1 MSDRQHEQRVYDHRL
16 RQLVRDTGDIRVAT
30 EIGVPRSTAAGWLRA
45 EPQDVVTLDPLGMR
59 ETELQLELVKLRR
72 RVLVLATVV
81 RLRLALVQ
89 LSGTRLD
96 ARGLH
101 KDAMAALLGTI
112 ERARKVLQLRSI
124 LRILGLSSA
133 RYHSWTQPDA
143 DCHPA
148 DVASCPRRVPNQL
161 TAKDVSTIKGMVT
174 SQEYRHVPTSRLAI
188 LAQRLGRVFA
198 APSTWAKLVRERG
211 WRRPRLRIHPKKP
224 MVGLRTTRPDEA
236 WHVDTTVLRL
246 LDGSKAYV
254 HAVIDNFS
262 RRILAFRVGDHFDV
276 GNAIAVLMDA
286 VRNTTGNRNTGAQA
300 TPMLMVDGGIENFNA
315 RVDELVASGLLR
327 RVLAQTDVSFS
338 NSLIEAFWRTMK
350 HQWLFLNTLDSVAAV
365 RRHVTFYV
373 AAHNSEIPHAAFR
386 GQTPDEMYFGSGADL
401 PDRLA
406 TPKKEARAAR
416 LAANREE
423 SCTTCSAWSSS
434 RAPESCSIGSCH

>member
-1 MSDRQHEQRVYDHRL
+1 
-16 RQLVRDTGDIRVAT
+16 
-30 EIGVPRSTAAGWLRA
+30 
-45 EPQDVVTLDPLGMR
+45 VVTIDLLDMR
-59 ETELQLELVKLRR
+59 ETELQLEIVKLRR

-81 RLRLALVQ
+81 RLLLALVR
-89 LSGTRLD
+89 LSGARLD
-96 ARGLH
+96 ARSLH
-101 KDAMAALLGTI
+101 KDTTEALLGTI
-112 ERARKVLQLRSI
+112 ECAGKILQLRSI
-124 LRILGLSSA
+124 LRVLGLSPA

-161 TAKDVSTIKGMVT
+161 TAKDVSAIKDMVT
-174 SQEYRHVPTSRLAI
+174 SPEYRHVPTSRLAI

-211 WRRPRLRIHPKKP
+211 WRRPRLRIHPKMP

-236 WHVDTTVLRL
+236 WHLDTTVLRL

-286 VRNTTGNRNTGAQA
+286 VRNATASKDTGASA
-300 TPMLMVDGGIENFNA
+300 TPMLMVDGGIENYNS
-315 RVDELVASGLLR
+315 RVDELAASGLLR
-327 RVLAQTDVSFS
+327 RVLAQTEVSFS

-386 GQTPDEMYFGSGADL
+386 GQTPDEMYFNRGADL
-401 PDRLA
+401 PDRLVTA
-406 TPKKEARAAR
+406 KKEALAAR
-416 LAANREE
+416 LAANRDV
-423 SCTTCSAWSSS
+423 SCANCSGRLSPTKQASDPT
-434 RAPESCSIGSCH
+434 REAAAAA